1 MFLKSAKKPH
11 FCSHSLTKKYVYFF
25 KLLNTIMT
33 FSSYRLKNN
42 KVSINLIPAF
52 VCSVFALFIGLD
64 GSILAQQFDMG
75 WRGYA
80 AVASIISPSLVITLV
95 YISYTSRKFKQQLSH
110 KDEIIIP
117 ILCYTVTLLLFGVDC
132 VLVTYMPIKYCG
144 IIGQISFCIA
154 LLVIGNAVTWHYYLP
169 ANILYSVLVFIG
181 SVLENKLTP
190 TNWLP
195 WKADLVYLPLQLT
208 VPTVILVMIAT
219 TILNRLSEVDG
230 RRSYMD
236 RERLQ
241 YIMEHDPL
249 TEAYNRTSLKIEYF
263 VNKFFFMTDID
274 FFKKLNDNFSHE
286 MGDKCLKKF
295 ADIVRN
301 NIKKE
306 DRLIRYGG
314 EEFIILFS
322 GESTKEEMHKK
333 ADDLR
338 KAVEEETS
346 KIKDLA
352 DPNFVAPFTISVGV
366 NYADP
371 RFTLEDSIK
380 IADKYLYEAKK
391 KGRNRVIS
399 ALNSD
404 HPY

>member
-1 MFLKSAKKPH
+1 
-11 FCSHSLTKKYVYFF
+11 
-25 KLLNTIMT
+25 MT

-64 GSILAQQFDMG
+64 GSILARQFDMG
-75 WRGYA
+75 WIGYV
-80 AVASIISPSLVITLV
+80 AVASIISPSWVITLV
-95 YISYTSRKFKQQLSH
+95 YVSYTSRKFKQQLSR

-144 IIGQISFCIA
+144 IIGQVSFCIA

-169 ANILYSVLVFIG
+169 ANIVYSVLVLVG
-181 SVLENKLTP
+181 SYFENKLTP
-190 TNWLP
+190 GDWLP
-195 WKADLVYLPLQLT
+195 WKSELIYLPTQLT
-208 VPTVILVMIAT
+208 IPTVIMIMVAV
-219 TILNRLSEVDG
+219 TILNRLSEIDSI
-230 RRSYMD
+230 RSYKD
-236 RERLQ
+236 REALQ
-241 YIMEHDPL
+241 YLTEHDPL
-249 TEAYNRTSLKIEYF
+249 TGAYNRTSLKREYF
-263 VNKFFFMTDID
+263 LDKFFFMIDID
-274 FFKKLNDNFSHE
+274 HFKKLNDNFSHE

-295 ADIVRN
+295 AEIVRN
-301 NIKKE
+301 NIRKE

-314 EEFIILFS
+314 EEFIILFN
-322 GESTKEEMHKK
+322 GESTKEEMHQK

-346 KIKDLA
+346 RIKDLA

-366 NYADP
+366 NYTNP
-371 RFTLEDSIK
+371 NYTLEDNIK

-404 HPY
+404 HPW

>member
-1 MFLKSAKKPH
+1 
-11 FCSHSLTKKYVYFF
+11 
-25 KLLNTIMT
+25 MT

-75 WRGYA
+75 WRGYI

-190 TNWLP
+190 TDWLP

-219 TILNRLSEVDG
+219 TVLNRLSEIDSK
-230 RRSYMD
+230 RSYMD

-301 NIKKE
+301 NIRKE

-314 EEFIILFS
+314 EEFIILFN
-322 GESTKEEMHKK
+322 GESTKEEMHQK

-338 KAVEEETS
+338 KAIEEETS
-346 KIKDLA
+346 KIKDFA

-366 NYADP
+366 NYANP
-371 RFTLEDSIK
+371 NYTLEDNIK

>member
-1 MFLKSAKKPH
+1 
-11 FCSHSLTKKYVYFF
+11 
-25 KLLNTIMT
+25 MT

-75 WRGYA
+75 WRGYI

-190 TNWLP
+190 TDWLP

-219 TILNRLSEVDG
+219 TVLNRLSEIDSK
-230 RRSYMD
+230 RSYMD

-301 NIKKE
+301 NIRKE

-314 EEFIILFS
+314 EEFIILFN
-322 GESTKEEMHKK
+322 GESTKEEMHQK

-346 KIKDLA
+346 KIKDFA

-366 NYADP
+366 NYANP
-371 RFTLEDSIK
+371 NYTLEDNIK

>member
-1 MFLKSAKKPH
+1 
-11 FCSHSLTKKYVYFF
+11 
-25 KLLNTIMT
+25 MT

-190 TNWLP
+190 TDWLP
-195 WKADLVYLPLQLT
+195 WKADLVYLPLQL
-208 VPTVILVMIAT
+208 PTVILVMIAT
-219 TILNRLSEVDG
+219 TVLNRLSEIDSK
-230 RRSYMD
+230 RSYMD

-301 NIKKE
+301 NIRKE

-314 EEFIILFS
+314 EEFIILFN
-322 GESTKEEMHKK
+322 GESTKEEMHQK

-346 KIKDLA
+346 RIKDFA

-371 RFTLEDSIK
+371 RFTLEDNIK
-380 IADKYLYEAKK
+380 IADKYLYEAKN

>member
-1 MFLKSAKKPH
+1 
-11 FCSHSLTKKYVYFF
+11 
-25 KLLNTIMT
+25 MT

-75 WRGYA
+75 WIGYV
-80 AVASIISPSLVITLV
+80 AVASIISPSWVITLV
-95 YISYTSRKFKQQLSH
+95 YVSYTSRKFKQQLSR

-144 IIGQISFCIA
+144 IIGQVSFCIA

-169 ANILYSVLVFIG
+169 ANIIYSVLVLVG
-181 SVLENKLTP
+181 SYFENKLTP
-190 TNWLP
+190 GDWLP
-195 WKADLVYLPLQLT
+195 WKSELIYLPTRLT
-208 VPTVILVMIAT
+208 IPTVIMIMVAV
-219 TILNRLSEVDG
+219 TILNRLSEIDSI
-230 RRSYMD
+230 RSYKD
-236 RERLQ
+236 REALQ
-241 YIMEHDPL
+241 YLTEHDPL
-249 TEAYNRTSLKIEYF
+249 TGAYNRTSLKREYF
-263 VNKFFFMTDID
+263 LDKFFFMIDID
-274 FFKKLNDNFSHE
+274 HFKKLNDNFSHE

-295 ADIVRN
+295 AEIVRN
-301 NIKKE
+301 NIRKE

-314 EEFIILFS
+314 EEFIILFN
-322 GESTKEEMHKK
+322 GESTKEEMHQK

-346 KIKDLA
+346 KIKDFA

-366 NYADP
+366 NHMNPNY
-371 RFTLEDSIK
+371 TLEDNIK
-380 IADKYLYEAKK
+380 VADKYLYEAKE
-391 KGRNRVIS
+391 KGRNRVVS
-399 ALNSD
+399 SLNSD
-404 HPY
+404 HPW

>member
-1 MFLKSAKKPH
+1 
-11 FCSHSLTKKYVYFF
+11 
-25 KLLNTIMT
+25 MT

-42 KVSINLIPAF
+42 KVSISLIPAF
-52 VCSVFALFIGLD
+52 VCSVFTLFICLD
-64 GSILAQQFDMG
+64 GSILANQFGMG

-80 AVASIISPSLVITLV
+80 AIASIISPSWVITLV
-95 YISYTSRKFKQQLSH
+95 YISYTSRKFKQQLNH
-110 KDEIIIP
+110 KDEIIIS

-181 SVLENKLTP
+181 SILENKLTP
-190 TNWLP
+190 TSWLP
-195 WKADLVYLPLQLT
+195 WKAELVYLPLNLT

-219 TILNRLSEVDG
+219 TMLNRLNEVDS

-249 TEAYNRTSLKIEYF
+249 TDAYNRTSLKKEYF

-301 NIKKE
+301 NIRKE

-314 EEFIILFS
+314 EEFIILFN
-322 GESTKEEMHKK
+322 GESTKEEMHQK

-346 KIKDLA
+346 KIKDFA

-366 NYADP
+366 NYTDP
-371 RFTLEDSIK
+371 RFTLEDNIK
-380 IADKYLYEAKK
+380 IADKYLYEAKN

>member
-1 MFLKSAKKPH
+1 
-11 FCSHSLTKKYVYFF
+11 
-25 KLLNTIMT
+25 MT

-75 WRGYA
+75 WIGYV
-80 AVASIISPSLVITLV
+80 AVASIISPSWVITLV
-95 YISYTSRKFKQQLSH
+95 YVSYTSRKFKQRLSR

-144 IIGQISFCIA
+144 IIGQVSFCIA

-169 ANILYSVLVFIG
+169 ANIAYSVLVLVG
-181 SVLENKLTP
+181 SYFENKLTP
-190 TNWLP
+190 GDWLP
-195 WKADLVYLPLQLT
+195 WKSELIYLPIQLT
-208 VPTVILVMIAT
+208 IPTVIMIMIAV
-219 TILNRLSEVDG
+219 TILNRLSEIDSI
-230 RRSYMD
+230 RSYKD
-236 RERLQ
+236 REALQ
-241 YIMEHDPL
+241 YLTEHDPL
-249 TEAYNRTSLKIEYF
+249 TGAYNRTSLKREYF
-263 VNKFFFMTDID
+263 LDKFFFMIDID
-274 FFKKLNDNFSHE
+274 HFKKLNDNFSHE

-295 ADIVRN
+295 AEIVRN
-301 NIKKE
+301 NIRKE

-314 EEFIILFS
+314 EEFIILFNS
-322 GESTKEEMHKK
+322 ESTEEEMHKK

-346 KIKDLA
+346 KIKDFA

-366 NYADP
+366 NHMNPNY
-371 RFTLEDSIK
+371 TLEDNIK
-380 IADKYLYEAKK
+380 IADKYLYEAKEN
-391 KGRNRVIS
+391 GRNRVVS
-399 ALNSD
+399 SLNSN
-404 HPY
+404 HPW

>member
-1 MFLKSAKKPH
+1 
-11 FCSHSLTKKYVYFF
+11 
-25 KLLNTIMT
+25 MT

-75 WRGYA
+75 WIGYV
-80 AVASIISPSLVITLV
+80 AVASIISPSWVITLV
-95 YISYTSRKFKQQLSH
+95 YISYTSRKFKQQLSR

-144 IIGQISFCIA
+144 IIGQVSFCIA

-169 ANILYSVLVFIG
+169 ANIVYSVLVLVG
-181 SVLENKLTP
+181 SYFENKLTP
-190 TNWLP
+190 GNWLP
-195 WKADLVYLPLQLT
+195 WKSELIYLPTHLT
-208 VPTVILVMIAT
+208 IPTVIMIMVAV
-219 TILNRLSEVDG
+219 TILNRLSEIDG
-230 RRSYMD
+230 IRSYKD
-236 RERLQ
+236 REALQ
-241 YIMEHDPL
+241 YLTEHDPL
-249 TEAYNRTSLKIEYF
+249 TGAYNRTSLKREYF
-263 VNKFFFMTDID
+263 LDKFFFMIDID
-274 FFKKLNDNFSHE
+274 HFKKLNDNFSHE

-295 ADIVRN
+295 AEIVRN
-301 NIKKE
+301 NIRKE

-314 EEFIILFS
+314 EEFIILFN
-322 GESTKEEMHKK
+322 GESTKEEMHQK

-346 KIKDLA
+346 KIKDFA

-366 NYADP
+366 NRMNPNY
-371 RFTLEDSIK
+371 TLEDNIK
-380 IADKYLYEAKK
+380 VADKYLYEAKE
-391 KGRNRVIS
+391 KGRNRVVS
-399 ALNSD
+399 SLNSD
-404 HPY
+404 HPW

>member
-1 MFLKSAKKPH
+1 
-11 FCSHSLTKKYVYFF
+11 
-25 KLLNTIMT
+25 MT

-75 WRGYA
+75 WTGYV
-80 AVASIISPSLVITLV
+80 AVASIISPSWVITLV
-95 YISYTSRKFKQQLSH
+95 YVSYTSRKFKQQLSR

-144 IIGQISFCIA
+144 IIGQVSFCIA

-169 ANILYSVLVFIG
+169 ANIAYSVLVLVG
-181 SVLENKLTP
+181 SYFENKLTP
-190 TNWLP
+190 GDWLP
-195 WKADLVYLPLQLT
+195 WKSELIYLPIQLT
-208 VPTVILVMIAT
+208 IPTVIMIMIAV
-219 TILNRLSEVDG
+219 TILNRLSEIDSI
-230 RRSYMD
+230 RSYKD
-236 RERLQ
+236 REALQ
-241 YIMEHDPL
+241 YLTEHDPL
-249 TEAYNRTSLKIEYF
+249 TGAYNRTSLKREYF
-263 VNKFFFMTDID
+263 LDKFFFMIDID
-274 FFKKLNDNFSHE
+274 HFKKLNDNFSHE

-295 ADIVRN
+295 AEIVRN
-301 NIKKE
+301 NIRKE

-314 EEFIILFS
+314 EEFIILFNS
-322 GESTKEEMHKK
+322 ESTEEEMHKK

-346 KIKDLA
+346 KIKDFA

-366 NYADP
+366 NHMNPNY
-371 RFTLEDSIK
+371 TLEDNIK
-380 IADKYLYEAKK
+380 VADKYLYEAKEN
-391 KGRNRVIS
+391 GRNRVVS
-399 ALNSD
+399 SLNSN
-404 HPY
+404 HPW

>member
-1 MFLKSAKKPH
+1 
-11 FCSHSLTKKYVYFF
+11 
-25 KLLNTIMT
+25 MT

-75 WRGYA
+75 WIGYV
-80 AVASIISPSLVITLV
+80 AVASIISPSWVITIV
-95 YISYTSRKFKQQLSH
+95 YISYTSRKFKQQLSR

-144 IIGQISFCIA
+144 IIGQVSFCIA

-169 ANILYSVLVFIG
+169 ANIVYSVLVLVG
-181 SVLENKLTP
+181 SYFENKLTP
-190 TNWLP
+190 GNWLP
-195 WKADLVYLPLQLT
+195 WKSELIYLPTHLT
-208 VPTVILVMIAT
+208 IPTVILVMIAT
-219 TILNRLSEVDG
+219 TVLNRLSEIDSK
-230 RRSYMD
+230 RSYMD

-249 TEAYNRTSLKIEYF
+249 TGAYNRTSLKREYF
-263 VNKFFFMTDID
+263 LNKFFFMIDID
-274 FFKKLNDNFSHE
+274 HFKKLNDNFSHE

-295 ADIVRN
+295 AEIVRN
-301 NIKKE
+301 NIRKE

-314 EEFIILFS
+314 EEFIILFNS
-322 GESTKEEMHKK
+322 ESTKEEMHQK

-346 KIKDLA
+346 RIKNFA

-366 NYADP
+366 NHMNPNY
-371 RFTLEDSIK
+371 TLEDNIK
-380 IADKYLYEAKK
+380 VADKYLYEAKE
-391 KGRNRVIS
+391 KGRNRVVS
-399 ALNSD
+399 SLNSN
-404 HPY
+404 HPW

>member
-1 MFLKSAKKPH
+1 
-11 FCSHSLTKKYVYFF
+11 
-25 KLLNTIMT
+25 MT

-75 WRGYA
+75 WIGYV
-80 AVASIISPSLVITLV
+80 AVASIISPSWVITLV
-95 YISYTSRKFKQQLSH
+95 YISYTSRKFKQQLSR

-144 IIGQISFCIA
+144 IIGQVSFCIA

-169 ANILYSVLVFIG
+169 ANIVYSVLVLVG
-181 SVLENKLTP
+181 SYFENKLTP
-190 TNWLP
+190 GNWLP
-195 WKADLVYLPLQLT
+195 WKSELIYLPTHLT
-208 VPTVILVMIAT
+208 IPTVIMIMVAV
-219 TILNRLSEVDG
+219 TILNRLSEIDSI
-230 RRSYMD
+230 RSYKD
-236 RERLQ
+236 REALQ
-241 YIMEHDPL
+241 YLTEHDPL
-249 TEAYNRTSLKIEYF
+249 TGAYNRTSLKREYF
-263 VNKFFFMTDID
+263 LNKFFFMIDID
-274 FFKKLNDNFSHE
+274 HFKKLNDNFSHE

-295 ADIVRN
+295 AEIVRN
-301 NIKKE
+301 NIRKE

-314 EEFIILFS
+314 EEFIILFN
-322 GESTKEEMHKK
+322 GESTKEEMHQK

-346 KIKDLA
+346 RIKDFA

-366 NYADP
+366 NHMNPNY
-371 RFTLEDSIK
+371 TLEDNIK
-380 IADKYLYEAKK
+380 VADKYLYEAKE
-391 KGRNRVIS
+391 KGRNRVVS
-399 ALNSD
+399 SLNSN
-404 HPY
+404 HPW

>member
-1 MFLKSAKKPH
+1 
-11 FCSHSLTKKYVYFF
+11 
-25 KLLNTIMT
+25 MT

-75 WRGYA
+75 WKGYV

-110 KDEIIIP
+110 KDEIIVP

-190 TNWLP
+190 TDWLP

-219 TILNRLSEVDG
+219 TVLNRLSEIDSK
-230 RRSYMD
+230 RSYMD

-301 NIKKE
+301 NIRKE

-314 EEFIILFS
+314 EEFIILFN
-322 GESTKEEMHKK
+322 GESTKEEMHQK

-346 KIKDLA
+346 KIKDFA

-366 NYADP
+366 NYANP
-371 RFTLEDSIK
+371 NYTLEDNIK

>member
-1 MFLKSAKKPH
+1 
-11 FCSHSLTKKYVYFF
+11 
-25 KLLNTIMT
+25 MT

-42 KVSINLIPAF
+42 KVSISLIPAF
-52 VCSVFALFIGLD
+52 VCSVFTLFICLD
-64 GSILAQQFDMG
+64 GSILANQFGMG

-80 AVASIISPSLVITLV
+80 AIASIISPSWVITLV
-95 YISYTSRKFKQQLSH
+95 YISYTSRKFKQQLNH

-181 SVLENKLTP
+181 SILENKLTP
-190 TNWLP
+190 TSWLP
-195 WKADLVYLPLQLT
+195 WKAELVYLPLNLT

-219 TILNRLSEVDG
+219 TVLNRLSEIDSK
-230 RRSYMD
+230 RSYTD

-249 TEAYNRTSLKIEYF
+249 TEAYNRTSLKKEYF

-301 NIKKE
+301 NIRKE

-314 EEFIILFS
+314 EEFIILFN
-322 GESTKEEMHKK
+322 GESTKEEMHQK

-346 KIKDLA
+346 KIKDFA

-366 NYADP
+366 NYTDP
-371 RFTLEDSIK
+371 RFTLEDNIK
-380 IADKYLYEAKK
+380 IADKYLYEAKN